1 MPSAYPP
8 RPPYPPPGGDPGESD
23 DALAA
28 GVRSGTDGE
37 VAEATALLIARH
49 WRPVHDYAVI
59 CLAGGGQVASMA
71 TGNAFHQVFD
81 RLKLGETGTDLRP
94 RLLLAVRET
103 VRLWAAAE
111 RVSAVLPELRKPA
124 GARGMRAA
132 KGMTPDNRV
141 LAEYAYHALPA
152 TERCLLW
159 HVEVEGEPV
168 SVPAALLGVDTSTAA
183 AALEGA
189 RDKLR
194 EGIVRAHR
202 ELAPSKECRFYNRLL
217 DVPLRRGGDLL
228 PDVRRHLDACRYCRS
243 AAEQLA
249 QGTGWVGLMLAEAV
263 LGWGARRY
271 HDSRPDRGREEP
283 VRLRGAAKRGAG
295 RRLLDRMPSPA
306 RREETGRGRVFG
318 ARGSGG
324 GMQGAAEVLPGD
336 IPPGGAQGVGVFGDG
351 VRRAGRLGRRGRGV
365 AGAEGMPAGGEG
377 AFPDPDGVV
386 SGVDGQVLGGPGG
399 VVAGGD
405 GQVFGGP
412 GGVVAGGGGQTFGG
426 PGGVAPGGGGR
437 AFAEPGGVMPSGAPG
452 GGSGRGSEV
461 GFPGADGEFGGV
473 GVDEAGAGTG
483 RPEAAFAYG
492 GGVPSFPDP
501 DGEVSFESGSGG
513 RPRSRRAAGRARVR
527 GVRGAQGTRRAV
539 RRFGKGSPRALIA
552 GVGIASAGV
561 LTTFLAAGMWS
572 DEGSDPASS
581 TSASGGGTLP
591 GADDLSP
598 APSQGT
604 QGSVGMPG
612 GPHQTRL
619 RNAGADLC
627 LEVPVGAR
635 AGTALA
641 LEVCSSNW
649 AQQWSYEDD
658 GLLRSVAEPALCV
671 DSHADAGVVI
681 ANTCA
686 DADSPRADDVRYDL
700 TVQGELLPRWDERLP
715 LAAVGDEPG
724 ANAAVK
730 VRDGSPS
737 QRWLTDA
744 PRPTPSSFSVNG
756 SPGPSPQQA

>member
-81 RLKLGETGTDLRP
+81 RLKLGESGTDLRP

-249 QGTGWVGLMLAEAV
+249 QGAGWVGLMLAEAV

-283 VRLRGAAKRGAG
+283 VRLRGAVKRGRVGGSSTGCRRLHAG
-295 RRLLDRMPSPA
+295 RRPA
-306 RREETGRGRVFG
+306 W
-318 ARGSGG
+318 GG
-324 GMQGAAEVLPGD
+324 C
-336 IPPGGAQGVGVFGDG
+336 
-351 VRRAGRLGRRGRGV
+351 
-365 AGAEGMPAGGEG
+365 
-377 AFPDPDGVV
+377 
-386 SGVDGQVLGGPGG
+386 
-399 VVAGGD
+399 
-405 GQVFGGP
+405 
-412 GGVVAGGGGQTFGG
+412 
-426 PGGVAPGGGGR
+426 
-437 AFAEPGGVMPSGAPG
+437 
-452 GGSGRGSEV
+452 SGR
-461 GFPGADGEFGGV
+461 GGV
-473 GVDEAGAGTG
+473 GVARRE
-483 RPEAAFAYG
+483 P
-492 GGVPSFPDP
+492 
-501 DGEVSFESGSGG
+501 
-513 RPRSRRAAGRARVR
+513 PRCCRA
-527 GVRGAQGTRRAV
+527 TFRRAV
-539 RRFGKGSPRALIA
+539 RRVWGCSVAVYDAPG
-552 GVGIASAGV
+552 G
-561 LTTFLAAGMWS
+561 W
-572 DEGSDPASS
+572 D
-581 TSASGGGTLP
+581 GGGEALP
-591 GADDLSP
+591 GRRGCRLGVRGRFPIPTVWCRVGAVRCWAVRAVWWRAATVRCSVVLAVWWRVGAARRSAVP
-598 APSQGT
+598 A
-604 QGSVGMPG
+604 V
-612 GPHQTRL
+612 RC
-619 RNAGADLC
+619 RAGAGGRSPS
-627 LEVPVGAR
+627 PVG
-635 AGTALA
+635 
-641 LEVCSSNW
+641 
-649 AQQWSYEDD
+649 
-658 GLLRSVAEPALCV
+658 
-671 DSHADAGVVI
+671 
-681 ANTCA
+681 
-686 DADSPRADDVRYDL
+686 
-700 TVQGELLPRWDERLP
+700 
-715 LAAVGDEPG
+715 
-724 ANAAVK
+724 
-730 VRDGSPS
+730 
-737 QRWLTDA
+737 
-744 PRPTPSSFSVNG
+744 
-756 SPGPSPQQA
+756 